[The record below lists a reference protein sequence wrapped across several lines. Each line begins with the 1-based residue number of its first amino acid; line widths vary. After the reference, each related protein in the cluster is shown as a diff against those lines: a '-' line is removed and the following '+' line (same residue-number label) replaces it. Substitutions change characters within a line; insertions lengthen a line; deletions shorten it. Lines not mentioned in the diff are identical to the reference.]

1 MNFSQMKSAV
11 KTCLDID
18 LVPMVEGAP
27 GQGKSSMMKEIAKE
41 ANLKLIDVRLAQCD
55 PTDLLG
61 FPSVDK
67 EANKASYTPMDTFP
81 LETDALPKGM
91 NGWLLFLDELPNA
104 STAVQIA
111 AYKLILDREVGNH
124 KLHPNCYIVAAGNR
138 EQDGCFVQ
146 EFPEA
151 LKSRVT
157 FLDLETTYEEFLD
170 YASKNNFSAEVIGFI
185 NFKPS
190 ALNMKIPD
198 SEDKAYACNRTWEFA
213 DRIIQSN
220 SDAVLTRNLLNG
232 TIGTVATSEFTAFCK
247 YYNHLPNYKDVINN
261 KAKPVDSSD
270 VGIMYALT
278 SMLSANYDDKQPE
291 ANVKACLDYLDGY
304 PKEYILVYL
313 KGILA
318 KNKKLAVSDALDEH
332 LIEIGRIMHS

>member
-1 MNFSQMKSAV
+1 M
-11 KTCLDID
+11 
-18 LVPMVEGAP
+18 E
-27 GQGKSSMMKEIAKE
+27 
-41 ANLKLIDVRLAQCD
+41 
-55 PTDLLG
+55 
-61 FPSVDK
+61 
-67 EANKASYTPMDTFP
+67 TFP
-81 LETDALPKGM
+81 LSTDSLPLDNKGKEM
-91 NGWLLFLDELPNA
+91 NGFLLFLDELPNA
-104 STAVQIA
+104 ATAVQIA
-111 AYKLILDREVGNH
+111 AYRLILDREVGNH
-124 KLHPNCYIVAAGNR
+124 KLHEKCYVVAAGNR

-157 FLDLETTYEEFLD
+157 FLDLETSYEEFLD
-170 YASKNNFSAEVIGFI
+170 YASKNSFSAEVIGFI

-190 ALNMKIPD
+190 ALNMKITD

-278 SMLSANYDDKQPE
+278 SMLSANYDAKQPE